1 MSGYFTRLLTRAQA
15 KESAVRPQAHLPFN
29 TVPFPVSAPPS
40 VLDTAS
46 SDVVDTHQLRAAAL
60 PPKQPKAPK
69 VHKQVSREDQPLHP
83 ASVVASLDAFAPSA
97 QRYFDQEAPASEPVS
112 APSVNTGRQEW
123 GGRKDRSSPREDLT
137 TIPLAPDILE
147 ISTTSPVST
156 ASADSAAKEKQGTH
170 NGDFRLMPEIERSAS
185 NCPPLHHRMAN
196 NTVDFTNLYPAQSA
210 VRHGLRQQPVS
221 ARAEAS
227 EVHVTIGRIEVT
239 AVQAATPEKKRTRT
253 EQRRPI
259 MSLDEYL
266 SRRQGGSV

>member
-15 KESAVRPQAHLPFN
+15 KESAVRPQARLPFN
-29 TVPFPVSAPPS
+29 TVPFPVSAAPS

-83 ASVVASLDAFAPSA
+83 ASVVASLDAFASSA
-97 QRYFDQEAPASEPVS
+97 QRHFDQEAPASEPVS

-137 TIPLAPDILE
+137 TLPLAPDILE
-147 ISTTSPVST
+147 ISATSPVST
-156 ASADSAAKEKQGTH
+156 ASADSAAKEKQGTD

-185 NCPPLHHRMAN
+185 YSSPLHSRSAYSAASLFS
-196 NTVDFTNLYPAQSA
+196 TQAA
-210 VRHGLRQQPVS
+210 VRQGARQQPAS
-221 ARAEAS
+221 AEAS

-239 AVQAATPEKKRTRT
+239 AAQAATPEKRTRT